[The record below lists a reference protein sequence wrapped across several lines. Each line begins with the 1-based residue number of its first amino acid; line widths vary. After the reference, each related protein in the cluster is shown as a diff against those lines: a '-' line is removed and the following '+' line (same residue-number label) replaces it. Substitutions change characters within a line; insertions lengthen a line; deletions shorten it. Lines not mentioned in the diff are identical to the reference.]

1 VLSLAATAWNL
12 FSCSCLPGTPFTPKI
27 PPKVILLRMS
37 SMSSHRGGYAPRR
50 GRGGWSKPFVKSQRE
65 TVQPDTVRRPLGE
78 LLETLKI
85 PDLTL
90 ASDTNA
96 KYKTI
101 SELRYVASY
110 NWRSDSST
118 TIIVPGKEVS

>member
-1 VLSLAATAWNL
+1 
-12 FSCSCLPGTPFTPKI
+12 
-27 PPKVILLRMS
+27 
-37 SMSSHRGGYAPRR
+37 MSSHRGGYAPRR

-65 TVQPDTVRRPLGE
+65 TVQPDTIRRPLGE

-90 ASDTNA
+90 ASDANA

-118 TIIVPGKEVS
+118 TIIVPGKRVS